1 MSQSETMPPL
11 IPELQVRDISAS
23 LRFYLDVLGF
33 QIMFDRPESKFAMIA
48 LQGSWIILEQT
59 EGFNAVTEEEFVDG
73 RQWRTGAL
81 EYPFGRGI
89 NFQIIVDNID
99 SSYARIQKLSYPIKV
114 PLEERWYRVKDQLV
128 GVKQFLVMDPDG
140 YLVRIQ
146 QDYGTRPAN

>member
-1 MSQSETMPPL
+1 
-11 IPELQVRDISAS
+11 
-23 LRFYLDVLGF
+23 
-33 QIMFDRPESKFAMIA
+33 MFDRPESKFAMIA